1 MKEERKDWCRLPYA
15 LLLDERLT
23 TADAVVYAV
32 LSDVLHDGRTDIKIA
47 DIVKLTG
54 VPIATTKRSLDKLEE
69 AGYIISRRTDGRRLF
84 IELAQVLP
92 PLKQTEPR
100 KRKAEQEQEENPEH
114 VEEALRSILTKKL
127 KVKRPEHVDSVYSD
141 LKAQASARVK
151 DKSKAL
157 AYLSKMISNYVDTS
171 DGFDADE
178 YEHFLNNF

>member
-92 PLKQTEPR
+92 TLKSKKKEQHEAPAPLLKQVQSRDETL
-100 KRKAEQEQEENPEH
+100 KSTLA
-114 VEEALRSILTKKL
+114 KKI
-127 KVKRPEHVDSVYSD
+127 KVKRPEYVDGVYAE
-141 LKAQASARVK
+141 LKAQAEASVK
-151 DKSKAL
+151 DKSKTL
-157 AYLSKMISNYVDTS
+157 AYLSKMISNYVDNS
-171 DGFDADE
+171 DGFDPEE
-178 YEHFLNNF
+178 YEGFMNIF